1 MYIIYKIT
9 HKCLNGNEYVVA
21 VEKPSRGVNE
31 SLVEYRS
38 FMYEDEQNAY
48 VDEMME
54 KYKTTKVVVY
64 EE

>member
-1 MYIIYKIT
+1 MYIINKVT
-9 HKCLNGNEYVVA
+9 HRYLNGNDYAVA

-38 FMYEDEQNAY
+38 FLYEDEQNAY
-48 VDEMME
+48 VDEMMK
-54 KYKTTKVVVY
+54 KYNTTEVVVY